1 MASLLRWLFGVPQH
15 ERDARFDVRHPPILS
30 TPDTDPVRA
39 ASPAELSDT
48 LPPVQNWS
56 HPFKETRDPLRQL
69 THLADAKAG
78 FYPLGVNGL
87 WHGGVH
93 FDDGTAST
101 LDPSS
106 VHCLADGEVV
116 AYRIDQ
122 RSPTTSYI
130 VNKLPTLRP
139 FSRNFVLVR
148 HRLQAPKI
156 EGSADTP
163 PSLTFFSLYLHLQDW
178 AVYQADAALTRS
190 AFWPE
195 GATRRVKETVND
207 FHPRYPNQPGLNVR
221 HKAWQGQVL
230 DLLPRGAQVTVSG
243 DGDYR
248 KLENSLGP
256 ADLISAEGSLRG
268 YVAISLLEPIEGG
281 QYRVATK
288 EGALNVRAEAK
299 RDSDKI
305 GELPKGTEVTI
316 SGDGDFRKLERVNQY
331 VHYKSLPGGLEPLA
345 RDRVV
350 VLDQPVPIKA
360 GDLIGHIGLYQDSHA
375 APEKKLHLEVFSGD
389 EVEPFIQASR
399 AWAQRLPA
407 SSRTW
412 LKLAKGTVVAAHQEH
427 FSAKRPP
434 NFFYGDTTSSDA
446 DLLVPKSLLDGLSA
460 DCKITEP
467 ATSDRK
473 AYNWYRLD
481 GLLHDADHKLIDGW
495 VREEVDV
502 TPWVS
507 PWSWEGYDIIYHFDL
522 PRQMLASF
530 RRAAGDFSEAELE
543 RFGRMADEGDQG
555 QIKQRLVEII
565 GRNSESHMTAKELQA
580 ALKLPAHAQSI
591 AQLIIRAESEWYYRA
606 QKWDALD
613 EILGHSGSTP
623 NLNWLAEKERLKQLS
638 WWDEVAEKVGLP
650 GYAKVYHFHAVGLA
664 GRFQTSTRRIT
675 VDFLEKITGKTGDWF
690 TGKGGGRTF
699 TREFEEKHPQI
710 YKYDKYKFV
719 ILLNEALERY
729 GIISPHQQAHFISQC
744 FHESAAFET
753 TVEFASGTQYDPG
766 NHTNATA
773 SGNTEV
779 GDGPKYKGK
788 GLIQLTWKN
797 NYRSYSKY
805 RGIDFVS
812 SPGLLAEN
820 MFDAIDVSCWY
831 WRHNGAVSKRHNAQG
846 DINVLINNEPNNVG
860 LVTLAVNGGTN
871 GLHDRTQVYESIRK
885 IWGLA

>member
-1 MASLLRWLFGVPQH
+1 MASLLRWLFGIPQH
-15 ERDARFDVRHPPILS
+15 ERDARFNVHHPPILP
-30 TPDTDPVRA
+30 TLDTGPVHSA
-39 ASPAELSDT
+39 LPAESSTDA

-56 HPFKETRDPLRQL
+56 HPFKDTRDPLRQL
-69 THLADAKAG
+69 THLANAKAG

-93 FDDGTAST
+93 FDDGT
-101 LDPSS
+101 LDQSSDGEVS

-122 RSPTTSYI
+122 HSPTTSYI

-148 HRLQAPKI
+148 HRLQAPKL

-178 AVYQADAALTRS
+178 AVYQSDTPLARP

-221 HKAWQGQVL
+221 NKAWQGQVL

-243 DGDYR
+243 EGDYR

-256 ADLISAEGSLRG
+256 TNLISADCSLRG
-268 YVAISLLEPIEGG
+268 YVAFSLLEPIEAG

-288 EGALNVRAEAK
+288 EGALYVRAEAK
-299 RDSDKI
+299 LDSDRI

-331 VHYKSLPGGLEPLA
+331 VHYKSLQGGLEPLA
-345 RDRVV
+345 HDRVV

-375 APEKKLHLEVFSGD
+375 APEKKLHLEVFSGG
-389 EVEPFIQASR
+389 EVEPFIEASR

-407 SSRTW
+407 SSKTW

-434 NFFYGDTTSSDA
+434 NFYGSNTSSDA

-460 DCKITEP
+460 DRKITEP
-467 ATSDRK
+467 AASDRK

-495 VREEVDV
+495 VREEVGV
-502 TPWVS
+502 TAWVS
-507 PWSWEGYDIIYHFDL
+507 PWSWEGHDIIYHFDL

-530 RRAAGDFSEAELE
+530 KRAAKAFNDEELE

-555 QIKQRLVEII
+555 PIKQRLLEII
-565 GRNSESHMTAKELQA
+565 GHNRDSQMTAKELQA
-580 ALKLPAHAQSI
+580 ALKLPARAQSI

-623 NLNWLAEKERLKQLS
+623 NLNWFAEKERLKQLS
-638 WWDEVAEKVGLP
+638 WWDEVAVRVGLP
-650 GYAKVYHFHAVGLA
+650 GYGKVYHFHPVGIVGNFKSLQEIKILAGKITFDAEGNDNPSSTHYSRVIHWPGNDLSGVTLGRGYDMGNRTQSEVHAHMTTAGIDDKKARQISLAHGLKGLA
-664 GRFQTSTRRIT
+664 ARDFVRQHKISIGEITKDQQISLFNAIYPDYIKRAISNYNKWTSSEAERAEWENLNPHIQDVL
-675 VDFLEKITGKTGDWF
+675 VDFVYQGFTLGGNPMKAGMRNSKT
-690 TGKGGGRTF
+690 
-699 TREFEEKHPQI
+699 E
-710 YKYDKYKFV
+710 
-719 ILLNEALERY
+719 L
-729 GIISPHQQAHFISQC
+729 ISYIENTPAISQY
-744 FHESAAFET
+744 E
-753 TVEFASGTQYDPG
+753 PG
-766 NHTNATA
+766 RQRARYLKSN
-773 SGNTEV
+773 
-779 GDGPKYKGK
+779 
-788 GLIQLTWKN
+788 
-797 NYRSYSKY
+797 
-805 RGIDFVS
+805 
-812 SPGLLAEN
+812 
-820 MFDAIDVSCWY
+820 
-831 WRHNGAVSKRHNAQG
+831 
-846 DINVLINNEPNNVG
+846 
-860 LVTLAVNGGTN
+860 
-871 GLHDRTQVYESIRK
+871 
-885 IWGLA
+885 